1 MKKSISVVL
10 ASVLAFSLFSV
21 TAFAD
26 DPTLHVQYPESG
38 EVNVTVPKA
47 TEPPSD
53 NLVYDTYTVEPSESL
68 DSPAKDISVK
78 TDSSVSVWY
87 TGSEEGSN
95 FTGFNFYLPNDDPDC
110 PWVEWEEDDKP
121 TEDGGK
127 WYFTMPD
134 EDVFVEA
141 VFELPTPMPSSE
153 AIPIPQSNP
162 EPSQPTPGEEPQS
175 AVAGT
180 VAPTP
185 IEGPQSAVAG
195 TVAPTPVEEPQS
207 AVAGTV
213 APTPVEEPQ
222 STVAGTVAPTPMK
235 SVLPAGTVSFSGG
248 ATIGTNI
255 NDLNGLTKN
264 SAEKFSAT
272 VLNLEARDLSNQ
284 NELAKYY
291 AAVEGKEAN
300 ILATY
305 GVYASKNLSAE
316 DNGKLTT
323 LTWKNITAEK
333 LDKNTKIKAVCYN
346 LIDGTY
352 TIEGEIDVFGN
363 IIFKNF
369 ILRPTKTN
377 ITVFVC

>member
-1 MKKSISVVL
+1 MKKSINVVL

-21 TAFAD
+21 TAFAAD
-26 DPTLHVQYPESG
+26 AHTLHVEYPESG
-38 EVNVTVPKA
+38 EVDVEVTKPSD
-47 TEPPSD
+47 PPSD
-53 NLVYDTYTVEPSESL
+53 NLGFDSYTVEPSESP
-68 DSPAKDISVK
+68 DSHEEDIPVE

-87 TGSEEGSN
+87 TGSEEDSN
-95 FTGFNFYLPNDDPDC
+95 FTGFNFYLPNDNPDDRDH
-110 PWVEWEEDDKP
+110 PWVEWERDDKP
-121 TEDGGK
+121 TQNSDNV
-127 WYFTMPD
+127 WVFTMPD
-134 EDVFVEA
+134 QDVFVEA
-141 VFELPTPMPSSE
+141 VFTSPTPMPSPE
-153 AIPIPQSNP
+153 AIPQSNP
-162 EPSQPTPGEEPQS
+162 APSQ
-175 AVAGT
+175 
-180 VAPTP
+180 
-185 IEGPQSAVAG
+185 
-195 TVAPTPVEEPQS
+195 PTPVEEPQS
-207 AVAGTV
+207 AVAGTAV
-213 APTPVEEPQ
+213 AAK
-222 STVAGTVAPTPMK
+222 VAYICMT

-272 VLNLEARDLSNQ
+272 VLNLEAKDLTNQ
-284 NELAKYY
+284 NGLAAYY
-291 AAVEGKEAN
+291 AAIEGKEAD

-305 GVYASKNLSAE
+305 GIYASKDLSFE

-323 LTWKNITAEK
+323 LTWKNTTAEK

-377 ITVFVC
+377 ITVFICK

>member
-1 MKKSISVVL
+1 MKKSINVVL

-26 DPTLHVQYPESG
+26 AHTLYVEYPESG
-38 EVNVTVPKA
+38 EVNVEV
-47 TEPPSD
+47 TEPSDTPSD
-53 NLVYDTYTVEPSESL
+53 NPDFGPYTVEPSESP
-68 DSPAKDISVK
+68 DSHTEDISVE
-78 TDSSVSVWY
+78 TNSNVSVWY
-87 TGSEEGSN
+87 TGPEEGSN
-95 FTGFNFYLPNDDPDC
+95 FTGFNFYLPSTDNYDGDH
-110 PWVEWEEDDKP
+110 PWDEWKGENKP
-121 TEDGGK
+121 TQNSANV
-127 WYFTMPD
+127 WVFTMPD
-134 EDVFVEA
+134 QNVFVEA
-141 VFELPTPMPSSE
+141 VFASPTPMPSPE
-153 AIPIPQSNP
+153 AIPQSNP
-162 EPSQPTPGEEPQS
+162 APSQPTPIEEPQS
-175 AVAGT
+175 A
-180 VAPTP
+180 
-185 IEGPQSAVAG
+185 
-195 TVAPTPVEEPQS
+195 
-207 AVAGTV
+207 
-213 APTPVEEPQ
+213 
-222 STVAGTVAPTPMK
+222 VAGTVAPTPMK

-272 VLNLEARDLSNQ
+272 VLNLEAMDLSNQ

-291 AAVEGKEAN
+291 AAVEGKEAD

-305 GVYASKNLSAE
+305 GIYASKDLSFE

-323 LTWKNITAEK
+323 LTWKNTTAEK

-352 TIEGEIDVFGN
+352 TIEGEIDLFGN

-377 ITVFVC
+377 ITVFICK

>member
-1 MKKSISVVL
+1 MKKSINVVL

-26 DPTLHVQYPESG
+26 DPTLHVKYPESG

-53 NLVYDTYTVEPSESL
+53 IPVDTYTVEPSESP
-68 DSPAKDISVK
+68 DSRTKDISVK

-87 TGSEEGSN
+87 TGPEEGSN
-95 FTGFNFYLPNDDPDC
+95 FTGFNFYLPNDDPDNR
-110 PWVEWEEDDKP
+110 WVEWKGDDKP
-121 TEDGGK
+121 TKNGGT
-127 WYFTMPD
+127 WYFTMP
-134 EDVFVEA
+134 EQDVFVEA
-141 VFELPTPMPSSE
+141 VFASPTPMPSSE
-153 AIPIPQSNP
+153 AIPPSNP
-162 EPSQPTPGEEPQS
+162 SPAHNPSPAYNS
-175 AVAGT
+175 
-180 VAPTP
+180 
-185 IEGPQSAVAG
+185 S
-195 TVAPTPVEEPQS
+195 TPVEEPQS
-207 AVAGTV
+207 A
-213 APTPVEEPQ
+213 
-222 STVAGTVAPTPMK
+222 VAGTVAPTPMK

-255 NDLNGLTKN
+255 NDLNGLPKN

-284 NELAKYY
+284 NALAAYY
-291 AAVEGKEAN
+291 AAIEGKEAD

-305 GVYASKNLSAE
+305 GIYASKNLSAE

-352 TIEGEIDVFGN
+352 TIEGEIDEFGN
-363 IIFKNF
+363 IILKNF
-369 ILRPTKTN
+369 IIRPTKTN
-377 ITVFVC
+377 ITIFICK

>member
-1 MKKSISVVL
+1 MKKSINVVL
-10 ASVLAFSLFSV
+10 ASVLAFSMFSV

-26 DPTLHVQYPESG
+26 DPTLHVEYPESG
-38 EVNVTVPKA
+38 EVNVTL
-47 TEPPSD
+47 S
-53 NLVYDTYTVEPSESL
+53 YDS
-68 DSPAKDISVK
+68 DSPDNPYSPDNPEPTPITKVVYPEEHYVSPSPAPEADKNEDITVSPIMRNV
-78 TDSSVSVWY
+78 SVSY
-87 TGSEEGSN
+87 SNSEKNN
-95 FTGFNFYLPNDDPDC
+95 FKYFNFYLPNSDTADDDH
-110 PWVEWEEDDKP
+110 PWVTWERDDKP
-121 TEDGGK
+121 TQNSDNV
-127 WYFTMPD
+127 WVFTMPE

-141 VFELPTPMPSSE
+141 VFESPTPMPSSE
-153 AIPIPQSNP
+153 AIPPSNP
-162 EPSQPTPGEEPQS
+162 SPAHNPSPAYNS
-175 AVAGT
+175 
-180 VAPTP
+180 
-185 IEGPQSAVAG
+185 S
-195 TVAPTPVEEPQS
+195 TPVEEPQS
-207 AVAGTV
+207 A
-213 APTPVEEPQ
+213 
-222 STVAGTVAPTPMK
+222 VAGTVAPTPMK

-255 NDLNGLTKN
+255 NDLNGLPKN

-284 NELAKYY
+284 NGLAAYY
-291 AAVEGKEAN
+291 AAVEGKEAE

-305 GVYASKNLSAE
+305 GVYASKDLSFE

-352 TIEGEIDVFGN
+352 TIEGEIDEFGN

-377 ITVFVC
+377 ITVFVCK

>member
-26 DPTLHVQYPESG
+26 DPTLHVEYPESG

-87 TGSEEGSN
+87 TGPEEGSN

-110 PWVEWEEDDKP
+110 PWVKWEEDDKP

-141 VFELPTPMPSSE
+141 VFELPTPKPSSE
-153 AIPIPQSNP
+153 AIPQSNP
-162 EPSQPTPGEEPQS
+162 APSQPTPAEEPQS
-175 AVAGT
+175 AGAGT

-185 IEGPQSAVAG
+185 I
-195 TVAPTPVEEPQS
+195 EEPQS

-222 STVAGTVAPTPMK
+222 SAVAGTVAPTPMK

-255 NDLNGLTKN
+255 IDLNGLTKN

-377 ITVFVC
+377 ITIFVCK